1 MRSNAAVV
9 LNNIGGGINVW
20 VDRLPSVGESV
31 MGFGFDVPMDLA
43 KGGNVAVAL
52 ERLGVP
58 TAIVGKLG
66 CDAAGERDTKWLMD
80 AGVDCEHLLHSP
92 EARTGQGLGIN
103 EVGTGRNLIVTGET
117 SSKWLSF
124 DEVEH
129 ALRALEGAQYFV
141 TGFEIKEELV
151 LPAAK
156 LAHELGMKVF
166 LNPSPLP
173 KLTMGA
179 LPYVDCLIVNDIE
192 AKKLLELD
200 EGRPFDAKAACY
212 ALEEKYETKQVIIT
226 LGGEGYAGLDHGSFF
241 SGEQVHIP
249 PEELADTSGA
259 GDGFLSAVIAN
270 LYWGKGLEEA
280 CSWANKYAARV
291 VTVEGTVMGYSTVEE
306 LTEFCA
312 SHGVTL
318 NQVRKPCS

>member
-1 MRSNAAVV
+1 MNKNAAVV

-52 ERLGVP
+52 QRLGVP

-66 CDAAGERDTKWLMD
+66 CDVAGDRDTTWLMD
-80 AGVDCEHLLHSP
+80 AGVDCSYLLHSP
-92 EARTGQGLGIN
+92 EAKTGQGLGIN

-117 SSKWLSF
+117 SSKWLTME
-124 DEVEH
+124 EVET
-129 ALRALEGAQYFV
+129 ALEQLQGAAYFV

-156 LAHELGMKVF
+156 LAHTLGMKVF

-173 KLTMGA
+173 KTPMGPI
-179 LPYVDCLIVNDIE
+179 PYVDTLIVNDIE
-192 AKKLLELD
+192 AKKLLGMGDDQSLD
-200 EGRPFDAKAACY
+200 PRSACF
-212 ALEEKYETKQVIIT
+212 ALQEKYKTSQVIIT
-226 LGGEGYAGLDHGSFF
+226 LGGDGYAGLDADHFF
-241 SGEQVHIP
+241 SGQPVSIRPDEIV
-249 PEELADTSGA
+249 DTSGA

-270 LYWGKGLEEA
+270 LYWGRNLEQA
-280 CSWANKYAARV
+280 CAWANQYAARV
-291 VTVEGTVMGYSTVEE
+291 VTVAGTVKGYSTVKELEE
-306 LTEFCA
+306 FYRQRGECL
-312 SHGVTL
+312 
-318 NQVRKPCS
+318 K

>member
-1 MRSNAAVV
+1 MNKNAAVV

-52 ERLGVP
+52 QRLGVP

-66 CDAAGERDTKWLMD
+66 CDAAGERDTQWLLD
-80 AGVDCEHLLHSP
+80 AGVDCDHLLHSP

-117 SSKWLSF
+117 SSKWLTAE
-124 DEVEH
+124 EVGQ
-129 ALRALEGAQYFV
+129 ALRALEGAKYFV

-173 KLTMGA
+173 KLTM
-179 LPYVDCLIVNDIE
+179 
-192 AKKLLELD
+192 
-200 EGRPFDAKAACY
+200 
-212 ALEEKYETKQVIIT
+212 
-226 LGGEGYAGLDHGSFF
+226 
-241 SGEQVHIP
+241 
-249 PEELADTSGA
+249 
-259 GDGFLSAVIAN
+259 
-270 LYWGKGLEEA
+270 
-280 CSWANKYAARV
+280 
-291 VTVEGTVMGYSTVEE
+291 
-306 LTEFCA
+306 
-312 SHGVTL
+312 
-318 NQVRKPCS
+318 